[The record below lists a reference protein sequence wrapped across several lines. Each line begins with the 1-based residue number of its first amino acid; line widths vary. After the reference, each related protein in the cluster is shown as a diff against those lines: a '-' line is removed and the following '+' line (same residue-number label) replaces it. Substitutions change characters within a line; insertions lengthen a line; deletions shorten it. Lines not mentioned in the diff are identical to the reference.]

1 MSSCGSYNAAAVPR
15 TQVRAHRAEVVH
27 SRPPYMEGR
36 GTASLF
42 EFKFLWY
49 LVNVSSIPTLVV
61 TNYHNC
67 VASAKQICPLTVQGA
82 RRLTQVSPGAVWMWQ
97 GCAPSRRSRVV
108 SVSLSSPASRAVL
121 LGPWPLPPSPSAS
134 HSPFEHLLCPHTS
147 LSSNVSLLLPPCY
160 KDVCDCI

>member
-1 MSSCGSYNAAAVPR
+1 
-15 TQVRAHRAEVVH
+15 
-27 SRPPYMEGR
+27 MEGR

-97 GCAPSRRSRVV
+97 GCAPSGGSRE
-108 SVSLSSPASRAVL
+108 SFFSFPFQLAGTPEL
-121 LGPWPLPPSPSAS
+121 LGLWPLPPPKSAA
-134 HSPFEHLLCPHTS
+134 EHHQIS
-147 LSSNVSLLLPPCY
+147 LSSAPALALPPPPS
-160 KDVCDCI
+160 